1 MNRKEQEYVAL
12 LRHRI
17 IHDIITGNYDQ
28 SWTKSQA
35 IEQATKQIYKDF
47 DNGDFTVSDTTIR
60 RWIRA
65 YETKG
70 FDGLIPQGRSD
81 AGRSRRL
88 DDDIVET
95 IKHYKINYPRLPAT
109 AIYGALIEKGLIKK
123 TDVSLST
130 VNRCVNE
137 IKAKQ
142 RISNKKDMRRYE
154 ARHIN
159 MMWAGDSSV
168 GPYVYINGK
177 KRRTYMIALID
188 DASRM
193 VVHMGIYLNDNTVNL
208 MDAMKSAVTK
218 YGIPEM
224 FRFDNGS
231 NYKSMQ
237 IQLIAARIN
246 STISYC
252 KPYSPESKSKI
263 ERLFRTVKDSFFA
276 QVNVIDYTNDLE
288 NLNNDLNKFI
298 HKYNTRTHSSLNG
311 LSPSERF
318 YQESSL
324 IKRLNDEVIES
335 TFLFEAERTVSVDSV
350 VKIDNKEYEI
360 DFIYSNERQIFRYTP
375 DLSRVYVVN
384 KHTSELEPIK
394 LLDKHA
400 NASVVRIKPKLC
412 AGED

>member
-47 DNGDFTVSDTTIR
+47 DSSEFTVSDTTIR
-60 RWIRA
+60 RWITA

-88 DDDIVET
+88 DYDVIEV
-95 IKHYKINYPRLPAT
+95 IKHYKTTYPRLPAT
-109 AIYGALIEKGLIKK
+109 VIYEKLIEDGLIKK

-137 IKAKQ
+137 IKAEM

-159 MMWAGDSSV
+159 SMWAGDSSV
-168 GPYVYINGK
+168 GPYIYINGK
-177 KRRTYMIALID
+177 KQRTYMIALID

-193 VVHMGIYLNDNTVNL
+193 IVHMGLYLNDNTVNL

-218 YGIPEM
+218 YGVPEM

-231 NYKSMQ
+231 NYKSSQ
-237 IQLIAARIN
+237 IQLTAARIN

-252 KPYSPESKSKI
+252 KPYSPESK
-263 ERLFRTVKDSFFA
+263 A
-276 QVNVIDYTNDLE
+276 Y
-288 NLNNDLNKFI
+288 
-298 HKYNTRTHSSLNG
+298 
-311 LSPSERF
+311 
-318 YQESSL
+318 
-324 IKRLNDEVIES
+324 
-335 TFLFEAERTVSVDSV
+335 
-350 VKIDNKEYEI
+350 VKI
-360 DFIYSNERQIFRYTP
+360 
-375 DLSRVYVVN
+375 
-384 KHTSELEPIK
+384 
-394 LLDKHA
+394 
-400 NASVVRIKPKLC
+400 
-412 AGED
+412 